1 MFLITVIAVF
11 GLMLSPS
18 LITDTYGHGRG
29 IDIPPPINFEGMDVT
44 VSTKLDPQDL
54 TVNEIEQPSIE
65 VRFFDADTDEAF
77 SDVTYRIEVWKHG
90 DLLARDM
97 FFSDDGLLK
106 IDVRPVYDCDEAEK
120 WRCTTYYGERDPI
133 SGGLIERAGQ
143 PPVIQGPIFDKG
155 GLYHIKV
162 IVEGATDRTIFVNDL
177 SFDTYVSVAQEQVFH
192 IDVPAELILESS

>member
-1 MFLITVIAVF
+1 
-11 GLMLSPS
+11 
-18 LITDTYGHGRG
+18 
-29 IDIPPPINFEGMDVT
+29 MDVT

-54 TVNEIEQPSIE
+54 TVNQIEQPSIE
-65 VRFFDADTDEAF
+65 VRFFDANTDEAF
-77 SDVTYRIEVWKHG
+77 SDVTYRIEVWRHG

-97 FFSDDGLLK
+97 FFSGDGTLK
-106 IDVRPVYDCDEAEK
+106 IDVRPIHDCDETEL

-162 IVEGATDRTIFVNDL
+162 IVEGATGRTTFVNSL
-177 SFDTYVSVAQEQVFH
+177 SFDTFVSVAQEQIFYIEVSS
-192 IDVPAELILESS
+192 DLIS